1 MTKNSGTEVARALAE
16 FAKYC
21 PDVRLTHMSK
31 TDRSISYKTAVTQVS
46 ATASMILM
54 AR

>member
-16 FAKYC
+16 LAKNC
-21 PDVRLTHMSK
+21 PDVRLTHTK